1 MIPEL
6 TAHIRKFTSLP
17 DQADAILADYL
28 EHKSFRKK
36 SLLLRAGQVCNAN
49 YFIIGGC
56 CRSYQHN
63 DKDVEIINHFAIE
76 NWWITDY
83 FSLESHKPSEYNI
96 QAIEDTECAVL
107 YRDRQDELF
116 EKLPQLER
124 YFRIISQRALAAAL
138 QRVIYLFSHTGEE
151 RYDHFRQGF
160 PEFVQR
166 VPQYMLASY
175 LGFTLNS
182 SVRSGR
188 SAAADFLN

>member
-6 TAHIRKFTSLP
+6 TAHIRKFTALP
-17 DQADAILADYL
+17 DGAEGILADFI
-28 EHKSFRKK
+28 EPATFRKK
-36 SLLLRAGQVCNAN
+36 ALLLRAGHACTAN
-49 YFIIGGC
+49 YFIVKGC
-56 CRSYQHN
+56 CRSFQVN
-63 DKDVEIINHFAIE
+63 EKEAEIINHFAIE

-83 FSLESHKPSEYNI
+83 FSLESRKPSEYNI

-151 RYDHFRQGF
+151 RYEHFRQSF

-175 LGFTLNS
+175 LGFTPE
-182 SVRSGR
+182 
-188 SAAADFLN
+188 FLSKIRARRGG